1 MLSVT
6 QIHRIEKLC
15 GNTWDFQ
22 VFQDSDFLGATLEY
36 LVDGIARHNFFEFSR
51 DETVDLRTFAK
62 AVSRRGEDYDAE
74 EEARQRSCEKQD
86 SEGTPHPSSAF
97 LTTTSRFGS
106 DLKALAAK
114 LNRYANS

>member
-1 MLSVT
+1 MLPIT
-6 QIHRIEKLC
+6 QIRRIEKLC

-36 LVDGIARHNFFEFSR
+36 LADGISRHKFFEFSR

-62 AVSRRGEDYDAE
+62 AGSRRVEDYDAE
-74 EEARQRSCEKQD
+74 EAARQRSCDKQA
-86 SEGTPHPSSAF
+86 SEESPHSSSAL

>member
-1 MLSVT
+1 MLSIT

-22 VFQDSDFLGATLEY
+22 VFHDSEFLGATLEY
-36 LVDGIARHNFFEFSR
+36 LVDGIARHKFFEFSR
-51 DETVDLRTFAK
+51 DETVDLWTFAK
-62 AVSRRGEDYDAE
+62 AVSRRAEDYDAE
-74 EEARQRSCEKQD
+74 EEAYQRSCDKQD
-86 SEGTPHPSSAF
+86 SEGSSYPSSAS
-97 LTTTSRFGS
+97 LTTTSRFGT